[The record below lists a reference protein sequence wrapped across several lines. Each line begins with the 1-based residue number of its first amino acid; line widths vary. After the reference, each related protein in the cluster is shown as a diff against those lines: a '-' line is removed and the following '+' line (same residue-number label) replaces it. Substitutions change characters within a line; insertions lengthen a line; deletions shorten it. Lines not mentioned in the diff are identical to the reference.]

1 MYIPETVVF
10 QLKYGAIRNN
20 KMILVRLIVAHI
32 VTSTTDPEQRSEK
45 KTHSRHHQAYNIEK
59 TLTIHADLGM
69 FKSLTFNYTPQN
81 KCYRQTD
88 VGTDYLQIINVHG
101 FCASICRRT

>member
-32 VTSTTDPEQRSEK
+32 VTSTTDPEQSSEK
-45 KTHSRHHQAYNIEK
+45 KHTQ
-59 TLTIHADLGM
+59 D
-69 FKSLTFNYTPQN
+69 
-81 KCYRQTD
+81 
-88 VGTDYLQIINVHG
+88 IIRL
-101 FCASICRRT
+101 IILKKP